1 MSNINRI
8 QSSINQ
14 RSLNLYLKK
23 KRSYMLFDKSQ
34 ISIVFSLT
42 QKNIVADLGD
52 QIASKNALQFDDEQ
66 IKHE

>member
-1 MSNINRI
+1 
-8 QSSINQ
+8 
-14 RSLNLYLKK
+14 
-23 KRSYMLFDKSQ
+23 MLFDKSQ

-42 QKNIVADLGD
+42 QKNIVADLCD